1 MNNLLDTNIIIYSAS
16 SEHSY
21 LRPLVKDRLNAVS
34 VVSHIET
41 LGYYK
46 ITEEEKTYF
55 STIFNLLPSLPIN
68 DAVIQKAINL
78 RQEQKMSLGDSIIAA
93 TALLYD
99 LTLVTRNVD
108 DFKHILEL
116 TVIDPMID
124 PNAIY

>member
-1 MNNLLDTNIIIYSAS
+1 MNNLLDTNIIIYSAL

-21 LRPLVKDRLNAVS
+21 LRSLVKDRLNAVS
-34 VVSHIET
+34 IVSHVET

-46 ITEEEKTYF
+46 ITAEEKVYF
-55 STIFNLLPSLPIN
+55 STIFNLLPSLPVN
-68 DAVIQKAINL
+68 DAVIEKAINL